1 MQSIGITIL
10 NRTATPDNATND
22 QVYLKNSTDSF
33 KKSTWPRKKNSYTK
47 KEWPETKTLFKI
59 KIPVDVKVVKLI
71 FCLYFPNNIF
81 KVFLFYNKSERMFK
95 SKKSLVTEQLIIMQ

>member
-33 KKSTWPRKKNSYTK
+33 KKST
-47 KEWPETKTLFKI
+47 
-59 KIPVDVKVVKLI
+59 
-71 FCLYFPNNIF
+71 
-81 KVFLFYNKSERMFK
+81 
-95 SKKSLVTEQLIIMQ
+95 